1 MKLITNEALI
11 QRNARIA
18 RYSGLGGLVVLL
30 GGMYFL
36 FAEPEQFAL
45 IWIMVL
51 LGFMFSQVGIYFT
64 NRWGRRPRPDEVL
77 NQALKGLDHNYSLYH
92 YPRKGPTS
100 HLLVGPA
107 GVWVLIPRYQR
118 GTITYER
125 GRWKQKGGGLGLAYM
140 KFFGQEGLGRPD
152 LEVRAEVESVTR
164 FLVKHLGEEAPPVQ
178 PALVFTNDKALIGEV
193 EEAPVP
199 TLGPKKLKEHI
210 RKQVKGKALPAEVMR
225 KIKDALEGTVVEV
238 VEEEEEDTIK
248 D

>member
-1 MKLITNEALI
+1 MKIITNEALI

-36 FAEPEQFAL
+36 FAQPEQFTL

-51 LGFMFSQVGIYFT
+51 LGFMFSQIGIYFT

-77 NQALKGLDHNYSLYH
+77 SQALKGLDHNYSLYH

-107 GVWVLIPRYQR
+107 GVWALIPRYQR

-164 FLVKHLGEEAPPVQ
+164 FLEKHLGEGEVPPVQ
-178 PALVFTNDKALIGEV
+178 VALVFTNDKAVIGEV

-199 TLGPKKLKEHI
+199 TLLPKKLKEHI
-210 RKQVKGKALPAEVMR
+210 RKQVKGKALGAEVMR

-238 VEEEEEDTIK
+238 VEEETEE
-248 D
+248 